1 MGNRPHRLDMTMM
14 YAVHD
19 ALRREAEHIAR
30 LSARAGDDPWRVLRT
45 AAGWEMFKAYLRV
58 HHTTEDDVLWPAMH
72 EALTERPDG
81 LALLEVM
88 EAEHAAIDPL
98 LRGID
103 AALADRDRGPELL
116 GGLTDALATLLHRHL
131 KHEEDE
137 ALPLI
142 DATLT
147 EGHWR
152 RFGDEH
158 RTRIGADARRYLPWV
173 LDGASPE
180 RVAAVLGRLPEE
192 LRAAYADEWRP
203 AYARLDRWGAGV
215 SA

>member
-88 EAEHAAIDPL
+88 EAEHAAIDPCSGAST
-98 LRGID
+98 RRSPT
-103 AALADRDRGPELL
+103 ATAGPSCSA
-116 GGLTDALATLLHRHL
+116 GSPTRSPPCSTGTSSTR
-131 KHEEDE
+131 
-137 ALPLI
+137 
-142 DATLT
+142 
-147 EGHWR
+147 
-152 RFGDEH
+152 
-158 RTRIGADARRYLPWV
+158 RTRRCR
-173 LDGASPE
+173 
-180 RVAAVLGRLPEE
+180 
-192 LRAAYADEWRP
+192 
-203 AYARLDRWGAGV
+203 
-215 SA
+215 

>member
-81 LALLEVM
+81 LALLELGERGFQRRPRRVAHPAVLM
-88 EAEHAAIDPL
+88 APVRIAAQVVGG
-98 LRGID
+98 RK
-103 AALADRDRGPELL
+103 DR
-116 GGLTDALATLLHRHL
+116 
-131 KHEEDE
+131 
-137 ALPLI
+137 
-142 DATLT
+142 T
-147 EGHWR
+147 EGEWR
-152 RFGDEH
+152 AVRRRLVSGRDEP
-158 RTRIGADARRYLPWV
+158 GPVARRPLHGHV
-173 LDGASPE
+173 
-180 RVAAVLGRLPEE
+180 RVPH
-192 LRAAYADEWRP
+192 P
-203 AYARLDRWGAGV
+203 
-215 SA
+215 